1 MKKIKSIY
9 RIFIFFFIMIIVSFL
24 LLNFYSTASL
34 QSSLIQVARIQVDYA
49 RALLEQKSN
58 EIEIE
63 ADGILNSNDFREL
76 QLMMMEKYDPYN
88 YVMSV
93 QRIKE
98 YLTRRQTSNVGMAE
112 FILYWPGT
120 DSIIATSVRAD
131 VEDGLLEMASDNE
144 WIFYEKEVYF
154 VKKYSADWLKDEE
167 APFLFIKMEQ
177 DYLYKVKT
185 VASGLEAGGILLLLP
200 DRTSLFSV
208 NEEERTLLKKV
219 KWEDASEEFQLRANG
234 RKYQIIKPGVASNGL
249 ELVAYYP
256 IREMMK
262 PVRNIME
269 ITARLLGVIL
279 AVGFVF
285 MVLYYKNILLQL
297 KILTEK
303 LKQVEGGDFGARIEE
318 LPENEFSYV
327 FDQFNKMVL
336 RIRELI
342 SSTLKEQQL
351 RSQAELRQL
360 QLQINP
366 HFLYNSLSYI
376 VTVADNPKA
385 VTEMAVHLAGYY
397 RHCTRSRSVTTIG
410 EEVQYAKAY
419 LSVMA
424 MRKRMEYSISM
435 TEDLENIPIIP
446 LILQPIIENAVEH
459 AIEERENAK
468 HVHVK
473 IYRLPDSTVRFE
485 ISDDGNGLSEEDAQR
500 LLWSLNQKERDE
512 NESVGLWNVNQRLIN
527 YYDKS
532 AGLRFGRSIWGGLS
546 VSFTIL
552 PRERDNEAVDCG

>member
-262 PVRNIME
+262 PVRNIMG
-269 ITARLLGVIL
+269 ITVRLLGVIL

-351 RSQAELRQL
+351 RSQAQLRQL

-424 MRKRMEYSISM
+424 MRTRMEYSISM

>member
-262 PVRNIME
+262 PVRNIMG
-269 ITARLLGVIL
+269 ITVRLLGVTL

>member
-262 PVRNIME
+262 PVRNIMG
-269 ITARLLGVIL
+269 ITVRLLGVIL

>member
-208 NEEERTLLKKV
+208 NEEERSLLKKLE
-219 KWEDASEEFQLRANG
+219 WEDASEEFQLRANG

-262 PVRNIME
+262 PVRNIMG
-269 ITARLLGVIL
+269 ITVRLLGVIL

>member
-262 PVRNIME
+262 PVRNIMG
-269 ITARLLGVIL
+269 ITVRLLGVIL

-303 LKQVEGGDFGARIEE
+303 LKQVEGGDFGACIEE